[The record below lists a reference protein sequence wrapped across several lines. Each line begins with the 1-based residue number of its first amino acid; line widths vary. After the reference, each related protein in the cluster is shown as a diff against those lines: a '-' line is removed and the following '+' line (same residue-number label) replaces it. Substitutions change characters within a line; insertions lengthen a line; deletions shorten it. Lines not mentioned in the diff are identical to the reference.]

1 MTQTPHSARHAYLLE
16 CLHEAASMLRRDR
29 SEAELARSLVLSA
42 MGTAGATRGALLL
55 KRDETVEVVA
65 ASGKTW
71 PEGELAAKTLR
82 PEEIPEHIIEI
93 GDLPPCA
100 LRTLLTD
107 GGLTSAFP
115 LQAGDKC
122 LGILALALPLSGHAL
137 DADARRFLRSLSI
150 FYAISIHDAQERQ
163 NLESTNRVL
172 DRRNR
177 ALESLFEVGQRFSS
191 TLDEAEILDLLAF
204 SLMGNLALTRVSV
217 LFPDAGNWRAVAEK
231 GRPIPGDFL
240 RDIPPPGEWCKS
252 TIPPPEIA
260 ASLESADL
268 GALIPATAPSGL
280 CALIAVGK
288 PIAGRVLDR
297 EDHRLIATFASVAM
311 GAVESARLFQD
322 TLARQRLERELAIAR
337 AIQEGLCP
345 QRLPQ
350 IPGLEVA
357 ATTRPSKEVGGD
369 LFEAVRLD
377 DGSALFAVADVTGK
391 SVSAA
396 LLAASIQAAIRTLCR
411 TGVSLQELV
420 KRVNELVCEQ
430 TDAGRFATCFF
441 AHYDPARRLLTTCS
455 AGHDPPLLGVPG
467 AAPRRLSTGGL
478 LLGVLPG
485 ADYEIESHSFANG
498 AWLAIYTDGLTE
510 AQAPAPSPD
519 EDGEELGLERL
530 EGIIEP
536 LLSSPSLTTCAERV
550 LGAVDAFTHGSPPSD
565 DRTLL
570 LLRATHDAG

>member
-1 MTQTPHSARHAYLLE
+1 MNQPPSPNRHVYLLE

-29 SEAELARSLVLSA
+29 SEVELARSLVLSA

-55 KRDETVEVVA
+55 KRDARVEVVA
-65 ASGKTW
+65 ASGQTW
-71 PEGELAAKTLR
+71 SEGLLPLGRLSPAA
-82 PEEIPEHIIEI
+82 IPDHIIDI
-93 GDLPPCA
+93 GDLPPSE
-100 LRTLLTD
+100 LRTLLTE

-115 LQAGDKC
+115 LQAGDRI
-122 LGILALALPLSGHAL
+122 LGLLALALPLSGHAL
-137 DADARRFLRSLSI
+137 DADARHFLRSLTI

-204 SLMGNLALTRVSV
+204 SLMGNLTLTRVSV
-217 LFPDAGNWRAVAEK
+217 LFPQAEGWQAVAQK
-231 GRPIPGDFL
+231 GRPISAGFLDTIPQPGA
-240 RDIPPPGEWCKS
+240 WCKNA
-252 TIPPPEIA
+252 TPPPEIIRKLR
-260 ASLESADL
+260 SEGL

-280 CALIAVGK
+280 CALIAVG
-288 PIAGRVLDR
+288 PPPTGRPLDR
-297 EDHRLIATFASVAM
+297 EDQRLIATFASVAM
-311 GAVESARLFQD
+311 GAVESTRLFQD
-322 TLARQRLERELAIAR
+322 TLARQRLEKELAIAR

-357 ATTRPSKEVGGD
+357 AMTRPSKEVGGD
-369 LFEAVRLD
+369 LFEAVLLD

-411 TGVSLQELV
+411 TGIPLQELV

-441 AHYDPARRLLTTCS
+441 AHYDPRQQMLTTCS
-455 AGHDPPLLGVPG
+455 AGHDPPLLFG
-467 AAPRRLSTGGL
+467 ADGQMQSLSTGGL
-478 LLGVLPG
+478 LLGVLPR
-485 ADYEIESHSFANG
+485 ADYEIESRPFTNG
-498 AWLAIYTDGLTE
+498 ACLAIYTDGLTE
-510 AQAPAPSPD
+510 AQAPVADP
-519 EDGEELGLERL
+519 EMDGDELGLERL
-530 EGIIEP
+530 GQLIEEARNET
-536 LLSSPSLTTCAERV
+536 LLASCAERI
-550 LGAVDAFTHGSPPSD
+550 LEAVDAFTEGSPPTD

-570 LLRATHDAG
+570 LLRATHALR